1 MSKLELNDVNIYY
14 GDFHAVQNVNMQIP
28 AKAVTAFI
36 GPSGCGKSTVLRTL
50 NRMHEVI
57 PNASVDGEVLLDGHD
72 IYQKGLDVAELRR
85 RGTIE
90 VLRGRHGGAMI
101 AAAGLDQR
109 VGELVRS
116 LSSRD
121 EVIDCAGRDS
131 GVACPYAGDCR
142 LRGALHRAREAFLA
156 ELDTVRIRDLVSAG
170 PVGGPVLLG
179 LPEIPVAH

>member
-1 MSKLELNDVNIYY
+1 MKLSAYTDVCLRVLMTLAAAE
-14 GDFHAVQNVNMQIP
+14 GERLTSQQIADRIQVP
-28 AKAVTAFI
+28 YNHVIKA
-36 GPSGCGKSTVLRTL
+36 
-50 NRMHEVI
+50 
-57 PNASVDGEVLLDGHD
+57 
-72 IYQKGLDVAELRR
+72 VAELRR

-131 GVACPYAGDCR
+131 GVACPYVGDCR

>member
-1 MSKLELNDVNIYY
+1 MKLSAYTDVCLRVLMTLAAAE
-14 GDFHAVQNVNMQIP
+14 GERLTSQQIADRIQVP
-28 AKAVTAFI
+28 YNHVIKA
-36 GPSGCGKSTVLRTL
+36 
-50 NRMHEVI
+50 
-57 PNASVDGEVLLDGHD
+57 
-72 IYQKGLDVAELRR
+72 VAELRR

-131 GVACPYAGDCR
+131 GVACPRPRCS